1 MINILVKGNCKC
13 CLHFYSSRR
22 TAELPYST
30 QRITTCTVSKMMTII
45 SSFIHFVAIAYSFCS
60 LCMIGCQWHH
70 SIRKYPGTP
79 RDIEPKS
86 KLNISVYLMQ
96 PLWRFELKT
105 TRTKIGTLRISHAS
119 SKIHRDMRSRSF
131 DHKDQLE
138 ENRSCYWQDLVT
150 EYRAYKFSPE
160 VSEVLLLFVSVS
172 F

>member
-30 QRITTCTVSKMMTII
+30 QRITTCTDFEKWWRLSI
-45 SSFIHFVAIAYSFCS
+45 IHFVVYLFCS

-96 PLWRFELKT
+96 PLWRSELKT

-138 ENRSCYWQDLVT
+138 ENRSYYWQDLVT